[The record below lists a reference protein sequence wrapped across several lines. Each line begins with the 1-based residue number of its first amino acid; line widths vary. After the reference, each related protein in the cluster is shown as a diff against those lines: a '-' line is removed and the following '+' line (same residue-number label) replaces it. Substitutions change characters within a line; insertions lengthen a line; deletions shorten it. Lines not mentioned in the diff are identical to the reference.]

1 MKKNEYIEEVGSLRL
16 SEEFKEALKAKML
29 EEYNSREES
38 EPEITVSGPVR
49 FSKKYAKYAAVA
61 AAFLIVAS
69 TAGILAIKN
78 IPSKSDNATA
88 EASPETVEDTVEV
101 GDAQSNQNADSAEA
115 PALYNIDGGA
125 KDDLSEETYDVPD
138 EDLPDEE
145 ADIEVSESDGA
156 EEDIPPADT
165 VPATNYDPEEN
176 TKYSKNASENY
187 DGDYNGDDYINTD
200 TGSPDGLSP
209 TTVESVLYAFRSA
222 VPYENNTP
230 ENAPVA
236 QNIDETEAP
245 EAVAE
250 KESPSAQGN
259 TENEAA
265 PTTGT
270 GENELPLPSQGS
282 ESSGIGPTE
291 SPETPVGAPVEVPV
305 DAPEITEDEDV
316 EEVDYVE
323 EVDEAINVDEEA
335 EILEAEILE
344 EASDEP
350 ETEVMA
356 VEPAAEKPEPYAD
369 YYSYRDL
376 CIGEGSEMG
385 LIRFRIEK
393 AYDVSELTSA
403 ASGIM
408 MDQNSETLYKIKIS
422 YDYLNSESVS
432 ETRLMLGL
440 GTNMRALDG
449 QPVLSGEYIAR
460 VTENGDGTLT
470 ADSCLIYKIYNVGGI
485 DLAYHVVSPLGNNID
500 PGDTNMGL
508 APEESSVYTTSSNN
522 PEKYAQKAA
531 VNELTRYL
539 KRNLAKINVRAIDL
553 SHGLDAPRDSV
564 SASYSAG
571 SLKAAVVGSEITYP
585 DRDGGV
591 KALLEAMGAEIGE
604 KTCSVITKDGSK
616 AHFKDGELTGIDS
629 ASGAAP
635 LGLSVNGVFVGLEKE
650 AALELLKIS
659 GVKLEDD
666 AVITLRA
673 AEEDG
678 GWTAEISLAGGV
690 VSKIKVR

>member
-1 MKKNEYIEEVGSLRL
+1 
-16 SEEFKEALKAKML
+16 
-29 EEYNSREES
+29 
-38 EPEITVSGPVR
+38 
-49 FSKKYAKYAAVA
+49 
-61 AAFLIVAS
+61 
-69 TAGILAIKN
+69 
-78 IPSKSDNATA
+78 
-88 EASPETVEDTVEV
+88 
-101 GDAQSNQNADSAEA
+101 
-115 PALYNIDGGA
+115 
-125 KDDLSEETYDVPD
+125 
-138 EDLPDEE
+138 
-145 ADIEVSESDGA
+145 
-156 EEDIPPADT
+156 
-165 VPATNYDPEEN
+165 
-176 TKYSKNASENY
+176 
-187 DGDYNGDDYINTD
+187 
-200 TGSPDGLSP
+200 
-209 TTVESVLYAFRSA
+209 
-222 VPYENNTP
+222 
-230 ENAPVA
+230 
-236 QNIDETEAP
+236 
-245 EAVAE
+245 
-250 KESPSAQGN
+250 
-259 TENEAA
+259 
-265 PTTGT
+265 
-270 GENELPLPSQGS
+270 
-282 ESSGIGPTE
+282 
-291 SPETPVGAPVEVPV
+291 
-305 DAPEITEDEDV
+305 
-316 EEVDYVE
+316 
-323 EVDEAINVDEEA
+323 
-335 EILEAEILE
+335 
-344 EASDEP
+344 
-350 ETEVMA
+350 
-356 VEPAAEKPEPYAD
+356 
-369 YYSYRDL
+369 
-376 CIGEGSEMG
+376 
-385 LIRFRIEK
+385 
-393 AYDVSELTSA
+393 
-403 ASGIM
+403 
-408 MDQNSETLYKIKIS
+408 
-422 YDYLNSESVS
+422 
-432 ETRLMLGL
+432 
-440 GTNMRALDG
+440 MRALDG

-553 SHGLDAPRDSV
+553 SQGLDAPRESV

-635 LGLSVNGVFVGLEKE
+635 LGLSVNGVFVGLDKE

-678 GWTAEISLAGGV
+678 GWTAEISLSGGV